1 LGASGLV
8 IRKWQ
13 GENFV
18 TSLSDIPFV
27 DGIPRIEPDY
37 ADPIY
42 LAKHGAFIAALGKRY
57 DGTPGMEFLDI
68 GSYGI
73 WDE

>member
-1 LGASGLV
+1 MPAAAIRPAAAGLSRAS
-8 IRKWQ
+8 
-13 GENFV
+13 N
-18 TSLSDIPFV
+18 
-27 DGIPRIEPDY
+27 RITPTRSTLPNT
-37 ADPIY
+37 AP
-42 LAKHGAFIAALGKRY
+42 FIAALGKRY